1 MYTIGQL
8 RPGMAINLDG
18 IPHLILT
25 AAHKKQAR
33 GAGVCKTKIKN
44 ILTGSIVNKTFQGND
59 KLEPSD
65 LAHAKAQFLYSD
77 QDGFNFM
84 NSETFDQF
92 SLDNETIGDQAN
104 FLVDGMDVDIQ
115 TFESNPIGIKL
126 PPKVV
131 LEVTETDPG
140 VKGNTASGGSKPA
153 TLVTGL
159 TLQVPL
165 FINVGDK
172 LRINTETGEYV
183 ERA

>member
-1 MYTIGQL
+1 MYSIGQL

-18 IPHLILT
+18 TPHLILE

-33 GAGVCKTKIKN
+33 GAGTCKTKIKN
-44 ILTGSIVNKTFQGND
+44 LISGSIVNKTFQGNE

-65 LAHAKAQFLYSD
+65 LTHTKAQFLYSD
-77 QDGFNFM
+77 SENFYFMDG
-84 NSETFDQF
+84 ETFEQF

-104 FLVDGMDVDIQ
+104 FLVDGMDVDMQ
-115 TFESNPIGIKL
+115 MFEGNPIAVKL

-131 LEVTETDPG
+131 LEVKQTDPG

-153 TLVTGL
+153 VLETGL
-159 TLQVPL
+159 SIQVPL

-172 LRINTETGEYV
+172 LRINTESSEYV